1 MITFKQ
7 GEVILVPFPFS
18 DQTITKQRP
27 AVIVSS
33 NEYNAKRADV
43 IIAAI
48 TSNITAIWFGDY
60 RLKDWKEAGLL
71 KPSAVKASL
80 ATIEK
85 GLIIRKLGILTQ
97 KDFKGLNQSLIQ
109 IFSISKSK

>member
-48 TSNITAIWFGDY
+48 TSNITAWQFFQ
-60 RLKDWKEAGLL
+60 E
-71 KPSAVKASL
+71 V
-80 ATIEK
+80 
-85 GLIIRKLGILTQ
+85 
-97 KDFKGLNQSLIQ
+97 FKS
-109 IFSISKSK
+109 FY